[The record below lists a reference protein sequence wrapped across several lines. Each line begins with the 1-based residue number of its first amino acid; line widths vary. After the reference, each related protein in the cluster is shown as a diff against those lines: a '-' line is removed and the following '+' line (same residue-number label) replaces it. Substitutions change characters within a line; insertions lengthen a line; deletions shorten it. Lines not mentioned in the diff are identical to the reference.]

1 MLSAAI
7 TKLMLHQCRHR
18 VHCVYFYKIF
28 KNIYSHIPPCN
39 VHHSSMYVKCMYM
52 YVCSVMY
59 RDVCTT
65 SHTTYIHIHTMV
77 MVHTYTYYFT
87 HTIYIN
93 IYITGCTSYMCT
105 TYTYIHICTHHM
117 YICAHDFMCV

>member
-65 SHTTYIHIHTMV
+65 SHTTYIHIFMINHIHTMV
-77 MVHTYTYYFT
+77 MVYTYYFT

-93 IYITGCTSYMCT
+93 IHYRVYIVHVY
-105 TYTYIHICTHHM
+105 YIHIYTYMYTSHVHMCT
-117 YICAHDFMCV
+117 